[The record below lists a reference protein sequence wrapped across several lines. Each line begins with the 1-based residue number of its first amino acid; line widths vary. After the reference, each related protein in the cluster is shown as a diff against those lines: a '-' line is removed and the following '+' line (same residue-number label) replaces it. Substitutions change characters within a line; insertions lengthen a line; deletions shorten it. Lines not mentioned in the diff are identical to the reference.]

1 MMTWASEIFPSGSWM
16 NSIVPSTSDIISI
29 CNAIVGISEVL
40 KYSFPSLKVGINK
53 TQIKKTII
61 LFSTYWAVIYG
72 VKVNIINSIKQ
83 HDWLL

>member
-1 MMTWASEIFPSGSWM
+1 MTWASEIFPSGSWI
-16 NSIVPSTSDIISI
+16 NPCIPLTNDIISI

-40 KYSFPSLKVGINK
+40 EYSFPSLKVGINK
-53 TQIKKTII
+53 TQVKKTII